1 MNFWNYL
8 SEDSFLSPVSES
20 EFIESRSLSYW
31 YDSESQLLCT
41 VLYGGYFIICSV
53 KTNPFVYFFCYGQQH
68 STSYPF
74 SENDTMRLSELNHPQ
89 LFLVRGR
96 GEQVDRGIA
105 GGVLDV
111 ALVHLHLN
119 IRVAP
124 DIRFRLRISG
134 WKKTILNK
142 NRRLIKLQ
150 QNIYQRD
157 CFI

>member
-1 MNFWNYL
+1 MH
-8 SEDSFLSPVSES
+8 S
-20 EFIESRSLSYW
+20 
-31 YDSESQLLCT
+31 
-41 VLYGGYFIICSV
+41 GYFIICSV
-53 KTNPFVYFFCYGQQH
+53 KTHPFVYFFLLRAKTSYAQQH
-68 STSYPF
+68 STSYPV

-124 DIRFRLRISG
+124 DIRFRLRIFG
-134 WKKTILNK
+134 
-142 NRRLIKLQ
+142 
-150 QNIYQRD
+150 
-157 CFI
+157 